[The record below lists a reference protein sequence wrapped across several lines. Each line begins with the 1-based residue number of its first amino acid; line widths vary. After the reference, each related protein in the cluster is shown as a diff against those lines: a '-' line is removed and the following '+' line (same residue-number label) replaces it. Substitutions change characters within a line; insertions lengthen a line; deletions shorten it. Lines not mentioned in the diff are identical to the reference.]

1 MDKKI
6 KAETLTIRVTPDEKQ
21 MIKEIAAEQD
31 ITVSK
36 LLYNLI
42 FKKIFNSEAKR
53 D

>member
-1 MDKKI
+1 MKKT
-6 KAETLTIRVTPDEKQ
+6 KSTKTETLTIKVTPEEKQ

-42 FKKIFNSEAKR
+42 FKKNF
-53 D
+53 